1 MIAFEVT
8 INEHKLVD
16 AGIDGLGVLSASL
29 WSARREK
36 SLEDQV
42 NQEYPPEELMLEVGG
57 LKSARGDEL
66 EEHRSWLRKSLE
78 VGDVIVIRIKEVE
91 AVDEPETIRTDNPEL
106 VRKAKRLYF
115 EKLKKELGE

>member
-1 MIAFEVT
+1 MIAFEIT
-8 INEHKLVD
+8 INEQKLID

-29 WSARREK
+29 WSARREP

-42 NQEYPPEELMLEVGG
+42 NPEFSSEELMIEVGG

-78 VGDVIVIRIKEVE
+78 VGDVIVIRIRELE
-91 AVDEPETIRTDNPEL
+91 AVDEPVTIRTDNGEL
-106 VRKAKRLYF
+106 VRKAKRRYF
-115 EKLKKELGE
+115 EELKKEFAE